1 MAEDLPIS
9 IAERRLDNVP
19 NFPDRHEPVGFMLRL
34 IKALH
39 TYGVPSYELERLMTN
54 VADQLGYGL
63 QASAVPTSI
72 TMTFIQEEDKPRT
85 YVIRSNA
92 GEVNVDKLSRTI
104 EVAHSVINGEMTTE
118 QGAKELTEISN
129 SEPLHSK
136 MWMIL
141 CFTLVSICIS
151 RIFGGGVEEII
162 TASVTGLVVGTFVNI
177 GGLRFETVSNLM
189 PALAAFLATVISF
202 GFNDWLGLSST
213 YIPVVSGIM
222 VLIPGMMLTVA
233 MAELATQNLVS
244 GTARLLGAGVIFIQ
258 MIFGVAIGTQI
269 AAMIFGEATITTGID
284 HQLPSWTIWI
294 AIALSSWALMML
306 FQTRSKHFPWIVVA
320 TCLSFF
326 VSRWGISEMGTATGA
341 FIGALTIGLF
351 ANLAYL
357 IKQVPTAAVMMP
369 GFIIL
374 VPGSVGFKSLTELLG
389 HDIIA
394 GLDTAFNMIIIG
406 ISLITGLLVSSIAT
420 LPKPRIKTK
429 PHAGVEELADEVE
442 NQVDKKNDKD
452 D

>member
-1 MAEDLPIS
+1 MADELPVS
-9 IAERRLDNVP
+9 IADRRLDNVL
-19 NFPDRHEPVGFMLRL
+19 NYPDRHEPVGFMLRL

-63 QASAVPTSI
+63 QSSAVPTSI
-72 TMTFIQEEDKPRT
+72 TMTFIQDEDKPRT
-85 YVIRSNA
+85 YVIRSNS

-104 EVAHSVINGEMTTE
+104 DVAHAVINGEMTTE
-118 QGAKELTEISN
+118 QGAQELTEISN
-129 SEPLHSK
+129 SKPLHSK
-136 MWMIL
+136 AWMIL

-151 RIFGGGVEEII
+151 RIFGGGFEEII
-162 TASVTGLVVGTFVNI
+162 TASATGVVVGFFVNF
-177 GGLRFETVSNLM
+177 GGIRSETVSNLM
-189 PALAAFLATVISF
+189 PALAAFVATMISF
-202 GFNDWLGLSST
+202 GFNSWLGLSST

-222 VLIPGMMLTVA
+222 VLIPGMMLTIA

-244 GTARLLGAGVIFIQ
+244 GTARLLGSGVIFIQ
-258 MIFGVAIGTQI
+258 MIFGVATGTQI
-269 AAMIFGEATITTGID
+269 AGMIFGEATITRGID
-284 HQLPSWTIWI
+284 HQLPGWTIWI
-294 AIALSSWALMML
+294 AIAISSWALMML
-306 FQTRSKHFPWIVVA
+306 FQTRSKHFPWILVA

-326 VSRWGISEMGTATGA
+326 VSRWGASEMGAATGA

-374 VPGSVGFKSLTELLG
+374 VPGSVGFKSLTELLS
-389 HDIIA
+389 HDIIS
-394 GLDTAFNMIIIG
+394 GLDTAFNMIIVG
-406 ISLITGLLVSSIAT
+406 ISLITGLLISSIAT
-420 LPKPRIKTK
+420 LPKPKMK
-429 PHAGVEELADEVE
+429 VEPQAGVEILDGDELAE
-442 NQVDKKNDKD
+442 QSDKKD

>member
-19 NFPDRHEPVGFMLRL
+19 NYPDRHEPVGFMLRL

-72 TMTFIQEEDKPRT
+72 TMTFIQDEDKPRT

-92 GEVNVDKLSRTI
+92 GEVNVDKLSRSI
-104 EVAHSVINGEMTTE
+104 DVAYAVINGEMTTE
-118 QGAKELTEISN
+118 QGAKELTDIAN

-136 MWMIL
+136 IWMIL
-141 CFTLVSICIS
+141 CFMLVSASIA
-151 RIFGGGVEEII
+151 RIFNGGLIEVV
-162 TASVTGLVVGTFVNI
+162 TASVTGLVVGVFVNI
-177 GGLRFETVSNLM
+177 GGLRSETVSNLM
-189 PALAAFLATVISF
+189 PALSAFLATIISF
-202 GFNDWLGLSST
+202 GFNSWLGLGST
-213 YIPVVSGIM
+213 YIPVVSGII
-222 VLIPGMMLTVA
+222 VLVPGMMLTIA

-244 GTARLLGAGVIFIQ
+244 GTARLLGSAVIFIQ
-258 MIFGVAIGTQI
+258 MTFGVAMGTQL
-269 AAMIFGEATITTGID
+269 AALIFGPANMTTTI
-284 HQLPSWTIWI
+284 HHLPSWTVWI
-294 AIALSSWALMML
+294 AIVVSSWSLMML
-306 FQTRSKHFPWIVVA
+306 FQSRSKDFLWIITA

-326 VSRWGISEMGTATGA
+326 VSRWGVNNMGAATGA
-341 FIGALTIGLF
+341 FIGALTVGVF
-351 ANLAYL
+351 ANLAYR

-374 VPGSVGFKSLTELLG
+374 VPGSVGFKSLTELLD
-389 HDIIA
+389 HNIIG
-394 GLDTAFNMIIIG
+394 GLETAFNMIIVG

-420 LPKPRIKTK
+420 LPKPKIKTV
-429 PHAGVEELADEVE
+429 HAGVEELADEV
-442 NQVDKKNDKD
+442 DKKNDKD